1 MSTALATPPVSSAA
15 ADSAVASS
23 SRRLHAAS
31 KPSIL
36 LAAFSLAQ
44 RELVRF
50 FRQRTRVI
58 GALVQPALFW
68 VVLGAGM
75 DSTFQAPE
83 DWDAAAAGMSYQAY
97 FLPGVA
103 AMIVLFTAIFATI
116 SVIEDRR
123 EGFLQGVLVA
133 PVPRLGIVLGKVL
146 GGAAIAF
153 LQAGLFVALAPLLQY
168 VELAPGVEFLFAQGG
183 TTVASVL
190 LTVGWIALLSVGLT
204 ALGYCMA
211 WPLDSTQGFHALMS
225 VVLLPM
231 WLLSG
236 AAFPAD
242 GGWLKW
248 LVAANPLTYG
258 VSGLRRAMTPAL
270 EAVPGLVDAAGRGPV
285 GGGVRDVHAR
295 LPRGGGA
302 ADPPSPPPRG
312 AVTQRTDSP
321 PQMPSLPR
329 IIRYG

>member
-1 MSTALATPPVSSAA
+1 MSAALADPP
-15 ADSAVASS
+15 
-23 SRRLHAAS
+23 AAS
-31 KPSIL
+31 PVAPPGANAPGSPVAPNARGAAGAPTPSVW

-50 FRQRTRVI
+50 FRQRTRVV
-58 GALVQPALFW
+58 GALVQPVLFW

-75 DSTFQAPE
+75 HSAFAPP
-83 DWDAAAAGMSYQAY
+83 AYAAGIEMSYQAY

-133 PVPRLGIVLGKVL
+133 PVPRVGIVLGKVL

-153 LQAGLFVALAPLLQY
+153 LQAGLFVALAPLLNL
-168 VELAPGVEFLFAQGG
+168 VGLAPGVGLDW
-183 TTVASVL
+183 TVPAVL
-190 LTVGWIALLSVGLT
+190 LTAGWIALLSVGLT

-248 LVAANPLTYG
+248 IVAANPLTYG
-258 VSGLRRAMTPAL
+258 VAGLRRAMTPAIADVPATL
-270 EAVPGLVDAAGRGPV
+270 TLPGAGVGALVFGAFTLVCLIAAVLMTRRRHPREAR
-285 GGGVRDVHAR
+285 
-295 LPRGGGA
+295 
-302 ADPPSPPPRG
+302 
-312 AVTQRTDSP
+312 
-321 PQMPSLPR
+321 
-329 IIRYG
+329 